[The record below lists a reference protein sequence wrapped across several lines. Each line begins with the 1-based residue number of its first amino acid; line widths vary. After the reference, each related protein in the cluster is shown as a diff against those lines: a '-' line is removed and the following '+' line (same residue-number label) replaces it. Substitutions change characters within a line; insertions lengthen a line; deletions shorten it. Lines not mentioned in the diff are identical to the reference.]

1 MRAPATRYPRTL
13 YGVERPEQGCGC
25 VARPEQGCEGR
36 DAAPT
41 PFASLLRAWCGPH
54 ALRIPA
60 QGVVRPPTPF
70 ASLLRAWCGPHALRI
85 PAQGV
90 PHNPAHLRNCTRLK
104 LRSCGHLGLTR
115 YNGRLGNKALPLLL
129 QSPVLMG
136 SEAPIFSEHSGVSV
150 SVDRARGNLPKL
162 SIFAMYRYNE
172 TVIIWA
178 TWCLPPGL
186 TGPDRERSLGV
197 RA

>member
-36 DAAPT
+36 DAA
-41 PFASLLRAWCGPH
+41 
-54 ALRIPA
+54 
-60 QGVVRPPTPF
+60 PTPF